1 MDNLSALT
9 AFVHAAETGSFT
21 DAARRLGLSSS
32 AIGKAVAR
40 LEGHLSVRL
49 FHRSTRSVSLTQEG
63 EIFLESCR
71 KIVSEMESIEHKFAQ
86 QGETPSGKLRVSLPL
101 LCTFFVPVLKQFM
114 QAFPSIELDLDFG
127 DCGVDLI
134 EDGYDIA
141 VHIGRGDDSRL
152 MSKYLGSYRLV
163 IVGAPEYFA
172 RAGTP
177 IVPSD
182 LSRHV
187 CMHHKCQTTG
197 RLEPWPLVHTSARD
211 FTVPVSAAA
220 STHEPLI
227 QFAECGA
234 GITCLPDFS
243 IRRQL
248 LDGSL
253 VQILDNY
260 VDHADEFRA
269 VWPSSRHLAPKT
281 RVFVDFIAK
290 NLLAE

>member
-1 MDNLSALT
+1 M
-9 AFVHAAETGSFT
+9 
-21 DAARRLGLSSS
+21 
-32 AIGKAVAR
+32 
-40 LEGHLSVRL
+40 RL